1 MTEIAVDIT
10 DRVATVTLDAP
21 ARHNSLTLDMVNDM
35 VAAFD
40 DLDRSDDVGAVIV
53 TGAAPAFCAG
63 AELSHLMGK
72 PGVDRRAGLR
82 AIYDG
87 FLRVGRSPLPTIAAV
102 NGAAIGAGLN
112 LALVCDLRLAGRSA
126 RFDTRFLQLGIH
138 PGGGHTWMFQRI
150 AGPQTT
156 AAAVLFGE
164 VLDGEAA
171 ARCGLVW
178 RVTDDGDLLT
188 EAARLAGRAAAAP
201 PALARRVKQ
210 TLVDMGAVTDH
221 VAAVEIELEAQLWSM
236 DQPEFAER
244 LAALQARISRKS

>member
-1 MTEIAVDIT
+1 MNEIAVAVT

-21 ARHNSLTLDMVNDM
+21 SRRNSLTLDMVDEM
-35 VAAFD
+35 VTAFD
-40 DLDRSDDVGAVIV
+40 DLDSRDDVGAVIV
-53 TGAAPAFCAG
+53 TGTAPAFCAG
-63 AELSHLMGK
+63 ADLSHLMGK
-72 PGVDRRAGLR
+72 PGEDRRAGLR

-87 FLRVGRSPLPTIAAV
+87 FLRVARSPLPTIAAV
-102 NGAAIGAGLN
+102 NGAAVGAGLN
-112 LALVCDLRLAGRSA
+112 LALVCDLRLAAHSA

-150 AGPQTT
+150 AGPQST

-178 RVTDDGDLLT
+178 RATEDDDLLS
-188 EAARLAGRAAAAP
+188 EAATLAGRAAAAP
-201 PALARRVKQ
+201 PALARRVKA
-210 TLVDMGAVTDH
+210 TLNTMGAVSDH
-221 VAAVEIELEAQLWSM
+221 QAAVEIELEAQLWSM
-236 DQPEFAER
+236 DQPAFAER